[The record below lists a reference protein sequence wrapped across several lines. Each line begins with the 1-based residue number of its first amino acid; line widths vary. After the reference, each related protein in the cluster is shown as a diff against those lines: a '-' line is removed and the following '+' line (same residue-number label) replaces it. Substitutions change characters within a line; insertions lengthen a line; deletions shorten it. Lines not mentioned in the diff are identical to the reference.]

1 MMVMWIKKDHIKWLW
16 NVIKIHITI
25 QSILYSQSS
34 WFTVMYMYVSQY
46 EDEGY
51 VD

>member
-1 MMVMWIKKDHIKWLW
+1 MQLTY
-16 NVIKIHITI
+16 ITI
-25 QSILYSQSS
+25 QSIFHSHPSK
-34 WFTVMYMYVSQY
+34 FTVMYVSQY